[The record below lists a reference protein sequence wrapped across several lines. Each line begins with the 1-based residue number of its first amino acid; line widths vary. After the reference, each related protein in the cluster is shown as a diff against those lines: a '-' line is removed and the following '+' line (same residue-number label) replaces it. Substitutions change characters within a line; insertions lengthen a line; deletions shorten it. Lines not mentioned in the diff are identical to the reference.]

1 MTRRRDLAHLPG
13 TFGYPIIGHTL
24 HFAQDAERWA
34 TEAYRDHGRI
44 YKSHFMFEPVV
55 VFADPDAAKQ
65 VLLDRTETFSSTYGW
80 EPTIGK
86 LFARG
91 LMLRDFDDNR
101 FHRKIMQAAF
111 RSEVMAGY
119 LDLMQPLIDGAVGEW
134 RGRSRIDFYD
144 EVKKITLNIASTVFV
159 GLPLGDDAAWMNRR
173 FMDAVNASVAPV
185 RWELPR
191 TAFRR
196 GMEARRELERFFGDL
211 VPQRRT
217 SDGDDMLTRLCHAE
231 SEDGDRFADD
241 EIVDHMI
248 FLLLAAH
255 DTTTSTM
262 ATMAWELATQ
272 PGLQDAVR
280 EEVAA
285 LPGGRFSW
293 DERDALPLMDGV
305 FREAMRLHPPVP
317 FIPRRLMKDARVA
330 GVPVPEGTMIS
341 VATLLIHR
349 LPELWPDPL
358 TFDPGRYAPGRE
370 EHKTH
375 SHGYIPFGGGAHTC
389 IGMHFAGHMAKAVM
403 SDVLMRYRLVALP
416 GQQIQIQTVPIP
428 KPRGGLPLLL
438 EPVG

>member
-1 MTRRRDLAHLPG
+1 
-13 TFGYPIIGHTL
+13 
-24 HFAQDAERWA
+24 
-34 TEAYRDHGRI
+34 
-44 YKSHFMFEPVV
+44 
-55 VFADPDAAKQ
+55 
-65 VLLDRTETFSSTYGW
+65 
-80 EPTIGK
+80 
-86 LFARG
+86 
-91 LMLRDFDDNR
+91 
-101 FHRKIMQAAF
+101 
-111 RSEVMAGY
+111 
-119 LDLMQPLIDGAVGEW
+119 
-134 RGRSRIDFYD
+134 
-144 EVKKITLNIASTVFV
+144 
-159 GLPLGDDAAWMNRR
+159 
-173 FMDAVNASVAPV
+173 
-185 RWELPR
+185 
-191 TAFRR
+191 
-196 GMEARRELERFFGDL
+196 
-211 VPQRRT
+211 
-217 SDGDDMLTRLCHAE
+217 
-231 SEDGDRFADD
+231 
-241 EIVDHMI
+241 
-248 FLLLAAH
+248 
-255 DTTTSTM
+255 
-262 ATMAWELATQ
+262 MAWEFATQ

-330 GVPVPEGTMIS
+330 GVPVPDGTMIS

-370 EHKTH
+370 EHKSH